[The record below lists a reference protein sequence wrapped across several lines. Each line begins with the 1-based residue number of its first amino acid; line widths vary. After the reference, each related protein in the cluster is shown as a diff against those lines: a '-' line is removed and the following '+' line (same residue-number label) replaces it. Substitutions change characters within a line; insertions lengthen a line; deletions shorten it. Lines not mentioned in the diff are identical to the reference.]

1 MVGVVLVSHSKA
13 LAEGVRELVLQMTG
27 PDFPVVVAA
36 GVGDDFADIGTDA
49 VHVAE
54 MLKPFCAADG
64 AVVLMDLGSAVLSAQ
79 TALDLLDFEEIA
91 HDNIRICSAPFVEAA
106 VAASVQAN
114 AGGDLDSVVREAMA
128 ALTPKQDQVGDAPP
142 AAAAPAATTGE
153 GAALAFETDIL
164 NPHGLHARPAA
175 TLVRTASGFKAET
188 TISNLG
194 NGRGPASAKSLTSVA
209 LVQAR
214 KGDRVRFEIRGAD
227 AEAARAA
234 LEALAAGHFGE
245 DVSAPVPPPAAA
257 APAGQPVGASE
268 GVAVGLV
275 LRLDA
280 ARPEPP
286 SHPAGSRAEEQ
297 AKLESGIAAVA
308 AELAEAA
315 RHDATGIFSAQALL
329 LEDRAVIEPVAARVA
344 AGEAAAAAWRE
355 EAAKLADAYAAME
368 DPYLQAR
375 AADVRDIARRVGR
388 AMAGATG
395 AERIA
400 PEPPAILLVD
410 ELLPSEASACDPAHV
425 LGILARVGSA
435 TAHAAI
441 IARTLG
447 IPMVI
452 GGADASVAGKT
463 VALDGATGEVVVE
476 PSPEVA
482 ARFAARRAAL
492 AEKAAAFAALKD
504 RPAETRDGHRIE
516 VFANVGSAADARAA
530 AANGAEG
537 VGLLRTE
544 FVYLPFRSTPGEDEQ
559 AELLAEVIA
568 AAPEGPVVVRTLDVG
583 ADKPLA
589 FLPQAAEA
597 NPFLGVRG
605 VRLSFGNPAFFAS
618 SLRAIL
624 RAGRDADLWI
634 MFPMVADPD
643 EMRRA
648 RQAVEAAHADLDAR
662 GVAHRWPVKIGM
674 MVEVPAAALTLERFV
689 PVADF
694 FSIGTNDLTQ
704 YVMAAERGNAAL
716 AALQDPM
723 HPAVLTAVKR
733 ICEAAGGRH
742 VAVCGDAASDPAAA
756 AALVG
761 AGVHGLSV
769 RPNQAPAVK
778 AMLRGVAVADLARAL
793 EEGLA
798 ADAPDRLRA
807 RFAALAEP

>member
-36 GVGDDFADIGTDA
+36 GVGDDFAEIGTDA

-79 TALDLLDFEEIA
+79 TALDLLDFEEIER
-91 HDNIRICSAPFVEAA
+91 DNIRICSAPFVEAA

-128 ALTPKQDQVGDAPP
+128 ALAPKQDQVGDAQP
-142 AAAAPAATTGE
+142 AAAAPTAAGQ
-153 GAALAFETDIL
+153 GAALAFETEIL

-175 TLVRTASGFKAET
+175 NLVRAASGFAAEV
-188 TISNLG
+188 TIANLG
-194 NGRGPASAKSLTSVA
+194 NGRGPSSAKSLTSVA

-214 KGDRVRFEIRGAD
+214 KGDRVRLEIRGAD
-227 AEAARAA
+227 AEAAQAA
-234 LEALAAGHFGE
+234 LRKLAAEHFGE
-245 DVSAPVPPPAAA
+245 DVSAPEPAAPPA
-257 APAGQPVGASE
+257 APAGEIVGASE
-268 GVAVGLV
+268 GVAVGRV
-275 LRLDA
+275 IRLDA
-280 ARPEPP
+280 ARPAAVETGPQGTP
-286 SHPAGSRAEEQ
+286 AEER
-297 AKLESGIAAVA
+297 AKLDRGVSAVA

-315 RHDATGIFSAQALL
+315 RADATGIFAAQALV
-329 LEDRAVIEPVAARVA
+329 LEDPELLAPVARRVA
-344 AGEAAAAAWRE
+344 AGEAAAAAWSE
-355 EAAKLADAYAAME
+355 EIARLAEAYAAME

-375 AADVRDIARRVGR
+375 AADVRDIAQRVKRAISGR
-388 AMAGATG
+388 TG
-395 AERIA
+395 AEPIA

-410 ELLPSEASACDPAHV
+410 ELLPSEASACDPARV
-425 LGILARVGSA
+425 LGIVARVGSP

-452 GGADASVAGKT
+452 GGGAELAGRT
-463 VALDGATGEVVVE
+463 VALDGGSGDLVPD
-476 PSPEVA
+476 PSPEIVA
-482 ARFAARRAAL
+482 AFEARRAAT
-492 AEKAAAFAALKD
+492 AERAAAYAALKD

-530 AANGAEG
+530 REGGAEG

-544 FVYLPFRSTPGEDEQ
+544 FVYLPFKETPSEDEQ

-568 AAPEGPVVVRTLDVG
+568 AAPAGPVVVRTLDVG

-605 VRLSFGNPAFFAS
+605 VRLSFRHPEFFAS

-624 RAGRDADLWI
+624 RAGRNADLWI
-634 MFPMVADPD
+634 MFPMIADPD

-648 RQAVEAAHADLDAR
+648 RAAVEAAHAELEAR
-662 GVAHRWPVKIGM
+662 GAPHRWPVKIGM
-674 MVEVPAAALTLERFV
+674 MVEVPAAALTLDRFV
-689 PVADF
+689 PLADF

-716 AALQDPM
+716 ADLQDAL
-723 HPAVLTAVKR
+723 HPAVLKAVKA
-733 ICEAAGGRH
+733 ICDAAGGRH

-756 AALVG
+756 AALVA

-769 RPNQAPAVK
+769 RPNRAAAVK
-778 AMLRGVAVADLARAL
+778 AVLRGVSAAELAEAL
-793 EEGLA
+793 DAGLA
-798 ADAPDRLRA
+798 EDALPALRA
-807 RFAALAEP
+807 RFAALTEG